1 MEDMSTED
9 PKKSEGDSHPTAVHP
24 DQQLVAVRQK
34 MNTAAAVVISPPH
47 NAHGGSAIPI
57 NPLHSVHLA
66 LRGKYLWSIVLG
78 LICGGAIGAIAWRLA
93 KPIYHAE
100 GLLRIAYSL
109 PEVVQETDQNKPLA
123 QFDTY
128 LQSQKMLIGSQ
139 KILGEAIQS
148 PIWHQ
153 SKLQVPPYPEQFF
166 AKNMKIDIRP
176 RSEYIQVSVTDTDPN
191 IAATAVT
198 TVINAYFAYYTSRE
212 NDAKSTRDRAL
223 LERQTKASE
232 LIKNLQ
238 AQAATE
244 SKEYSTTK
252 LDGIYDA
259 AAAGIAK
266 WDTALDDVRIRM
278 VTAPAAVG
286 IPAPVASAPPSTQ
299 PVLLTAKQIAMTDPL
314 MQSLLQEQH
323 RLEVDLR
330 HLKIKF
336 LESNKSLIPVKQDL
350 EEVQARIDAQ
360 VALHREYQAVAK
372 EGFSDYRN
380 GAVGSTRQSLEELK
394 AMEVRLMELRNK
406 AKEDLG
412 RIGAARQK
420 LEPILA
426 KLATARAELE
436 RVNTRIGA
444 LETES
449 LSGSRLS
456 MVSTAEPPVSPDKD
470 LRPWLAG
477 AGGLGGACVPALFM
491 LLRYR
496 VARRV
501 YQYSDE
507 TETDVQARIP
517 LLGTLPNLENVSAD
531 SDEAAAAAH
540 SIHQIRVTLRS
551 QSARDGARVYLVT
564 SAAAGEG
571 KTSATMALA
580 LSFAA
585 SRERILVIDGDL
597 VGRRFTENLKATE
610 LEGFHEALAAGSMN
624 RLVRTMADGVSV
636 LPTGRASMRDAC
648 GIPTQKIRLL
658 LEQARQ
664 NFDVVLIDSGPIL
677 GSVEA
682 AVLAQEV
689 DSVIFMVG
697 RGQQR
702 GLVETSL
709 QRLRMLGVPTAGI
722 IFNRA
727 HSSDFIR
734 SAYSSGRQSI
744 RSPDAPIISPSPPG
758 LLERF
763 GPLVQAVI
771 AGVPASRN

>member
-1 MEDMSTED
+1 
-9 PKKSEGDSHPTAVHP
+9 
-24 DQQLVAVRQK
+24 
-34 MNTAAAVVISPPH
+34 
-47 NAHGGSAIPI
+47 
-57 NPLHSVHLA
+57 
-66 LRGKYLWSIVLG
+66 
-78 LICGGAIGAIAWRLA
+78 
-93 KPIYHAE
+93 
-100 GLLRIAYSL
+100 
-109 PEVVQETDQNKPLA
+109 
-123 QFDTY
+123 
-128 LQSQKMLIGSQ
+128 
-139 KILGEAIQS
+139 
-148 PIWHQ
+148 
-153 SKLQVPPYPEQFF
+153 
-166 AKNMKIDIRP
+166 
-176 RSEYIQVSVTDTDPN
+176 
-191 IAATAVT
+191 
-198 TVINAYFAYYTSRE
+198 
-212 NDAKSTRDRAL
+212 
-223 LERQTKASE
+223 
-232 LIKNLQ
+232 
-238 AQAATE
+238 
-244 SKEYSTTK
+244 
-252 LDGIYDA
+252 
-259 AAAGIAK
+259 
-266 WDTALDDVRIRM
+266 
-278 VTAPAAVG
+278 
-286 IPAPVASAPPSTQ
+286 
-299 PVLLTAKQIAMTDPL
+299 
-314 MQSLLQEQH
+314 
-323 RLEVDLR
+323 
-330 HLKIKF
+330 
-336 LESNKSLIPVKQDL
+336 
-350 EEVQARIDAQ
+350 
-360 VALHREYQAVAK
+360 
-372 EGFSDYRN
+372 
-380 GAVGSTRQSLEELK
+380 
-394 AMEVRLMELRNK
+394 
-406 AKEDLG
+406 
-412 RIGAARQK
+412 
-420 LEPILA
+420 
-426 KLATARAELE
+426 
-436 RVNTRIGA
+436 
-444 LETES
+444 
-449 LSGSRLS
+449 
-456 MVSTAEPPVSPDKD
+456 
-470 LRPWLAG
+470 
-477 AGGLGGACVPALFM
+477 
-491 LLRYR
+491 